1 MEYRNFGQLDWKV
14 SALGFGTMRFPVL
27 DGDSSKIDEPQAMKM
42 VRDAIDAGVNYID
55 TAWGYHREQSEPFVG
70 SVLADGYRERVK
82 LATKMPSWLVMAP
95 EDLDKYFNIQLERLQ
110 TDYIDCYL
118 LHTLNKRYWDN
129 YLRLNIFDWLEKK
142 KDEGKIRAVGFSF
155 HDKYEVFE
163 EIVTA
168 YDHWD
173 FCQIQY
179 NYVDIEEQA
188 GLKGLKLAADKGL
201 AIIIMEPLRG
211 GGLASPKLPPTV
223 EEVFARS
230 ERPWSHVEWALQ
242 WLWDQPEVSL
252 VLSGMSTP
260 EQVAQNLT
268 FASRSAVGQLSD
280 ADRQLIIDA
289 HKAMRAVSPIPCTKC
304 EYCLPCPQGV
314 RIPSIFSVYNDAM
327 MFNLQAYGQRN
338 YGISIP
344 TDGKADQCVE
354 CGACEELCPQQI
366 EIIESLKVAHEY
378 LTEPLND

>member
-42 VRDAIDAGVNYID
+42 VRDAIDAGINYID

-201 AIIIMEPLRG
+201 AVIIMEPLRG

-327 MFNLQAYGQRN
+327 MFNLKAYGQRN

>member
-42 VRDAIDAGVNYID
+42 VRDAIDAGINYID

-70 SVLADGYRERVK
+70 RVLTDGYRERVK

-201 AIIIMEPLRG
+201 AVIIMEPLRG